1 MIDKYLKQLIILISM
16 ISFILADI
24 NIYTHR
30 HYDSDKILFKKF
42 TDMSG
47 IKVNVIKG
55 SADQLIQRLQSEGKN
70 SPADIL
76 LTVDAGRLVR
86 AKDMGLLE
94 PVSSKILTKNI
105 PEMMRDSE
113 NHWFGLSVRA
123 RVIAYA
129 KDRIKEN
136 ELSTY
141 EDLADP
147 KWRGKIV
154 VRSSNNIYNQSLLA
168 SLINENG
175 SKNALKWAKSVR
187 KNMARKPRGNDR
199 DQARAVASGVADL
212 AIINT
217 YYLGLLANS
226 SDKADREVAEKLN
239 IFFPN
244 QNGRGTHINVSGV
257 AVTKSSKNKKEAIR
271 FIEFLTDEDNQ
282 RIFSEAN
289 YEYPLDYNNS
299 KSKIHLKWGR
309 FKADSIDLSIL
320 GKNNAEA
327 VKIFDLAGWE

>member
-1 MIDKYLKQLIILISM
+1 MIDKYLKQLIFLTSM

-42 TDMSG
+42 TDITG
-47 IKVNVIKG
+47 IEVNVIKG
-55 SADQLIQRLQSEGKN
+55 SADQLIQRLQSEGNN

-94 PVSSKILTKNI
+94 PVSSKILTKNV

-129 KDRIKEN
+129 KDRIKAH

-175 SKNALKWAKSVR
+175 SKKALKWAKSVR
-187 KNMARKPRGNDR
+187 NNMARKPRGNDR

-244 QNGRGTHINVSGV
+244 QNGRGTHINISGV

-309 FKADSIDLSIL
+309 FKADNIDLTIL

>member
-94 PVSSKILTKNI
+94 PVSSKILTKNV
-105 PEMMRDSE
+105 PEMMRDSQ

-175 SKNALKWAKSVR
+175 SKNALEWAKSVR

-244 QNGRGTHINVSGV
+244 QNGRGTHINISGV

>member
-1 MIDKYLKQLIILISM
+1 MFKKYFKNAIIMVSIISY
-16 ISFILADI
+16 LPAEI
-24 NIYTHR
+24 NVYTHR

-42 TDMSG
+42 TDITG
-47 IKVNVIKG
+47 IEVNVIKG
-55 SADQLIQRLQSEGKN
+55 SADQLIQRLQSEGSN

-94 PVSSKILTKNI
+94 PVSSKILTKNV
-105 PEMMRDSE
+105 PKMMRDSE

-175 SKNALKWAKSVR
+175 SKKALKWAKSVR
-187 KNMARKPRGNDR
+187 NNMARKPRGNDR

-244 QNGRGTHINVSGV
+244 QNGRGTHINISGV

-309 FKADSIDLSIL
+309 FKADNIDLTIL

>member
-1 MIDKYLKQLIILISM
+1 MFKKYFKNVIIMVSIISY
-16 ISFILADI
+16 LPAEI
-24 NIYTHR
+24 NVYTHR

-42 TDMSG
+42 TDITG
-47 IKVNVIKG
+47 IEVNVIKG
-55 SADQLIQRLQSEGKN
+55 SADQLIQRLQSEGSN

-94 PVSSKILTKNI
+94 PVSSKILTKNV
-105 PEMMRDSE
+105 PEMMRDSQ

-129 KDRIKEN
+129 KDRIEEN

-168 SLINENG
+168 SLINKNG
-175 SKNALKWAKSVR
+175 SKKALKWARSVR

-244 QNGRGTHINVSGV
+244 QNGRGTHINVSGA
-257 AVTKSSKNKKEAIR
+257 AVTKSSKNKKEAIK
-271 FIEFLTDEDNQ
+271 FLEFLTEKDNQ

>member
-1 MIDKYLKQLIILISM
+1 MFKKYFKNIIMLVSIISY
-16 ISFILADI
+16 LPAEI
-24 NIYTHR
+24 NVYTHR

-42 TDMSG
+42 TDITG
-47 IKVNVIKG
+47 IEVNVIKG
-55 SADQLIQRLQSEGKN
+55 SADQLIQRLQSEGSN

-94 PVSSKILTKNI
+94 PVSSKILTKNV
-105 PEMMRDSE
+105 PEMMRDSQ

-129 KDRIKEN
+129 KDRIEEN

-168 SLINENG
+168 SLINKNG
-175 SKNALKWAKSVR
+175 SKKALKWARSVR

-244 QNGRGTHINVSGV
+244 QNGRGTHINVSGA
-257 AVTKSSKNKKEAIR
+257 AVTKSSKNKKEAIK
-271 FIEFLTDEDNQ
+271 FLEFLTEKDNQ

-289 YEYPLDYNNS
+289 YEYPLDYDNS

>member
-1 MIDKYLKQLIILISM
+1 MFKKYFKNIIMLVSIISY
-16 ISFILADI
+16 LPAEI
-24 NIYTHR
+24 NVYTHR
-30 HYDSDKILFKKF
+30 HYESDKILFKKF
-42 TDMSG
+42 TDITG
-47 IKVNVIKG
+47 IEVNVIKG
-55 SADQLIQRLQSEGKN
+55 SADQLIQRLQSEGSN

-94 PVSSKILTKNI
+94 PVSSKILTKNV

-168 SLINENG
+168 SLINKNG
-175 SKNALKWAKSVR
+175 SKKALKWARSVR

-244 QNGRGTHINVSGV
+244 QNGRGTHINVSGA
-257 AVTKSSKNKKEAIR
+257 AVTKSSKNKKEAIK
-271 FIEFLTDEDNQ
+271 FLEFLTEKDNQ

-299 KSKIHLKWGR
+299 RSKIHLKWGR
-309 FKADSIDLSIL
+309 FKADNIDLSIL